1 MTPNGY
7 PRPQRRLG
15 QHFLADRAVVR
26 KMIDLM
32 ALDGAEVVLEIGP
45 GLGALT
51 LPLAEHVGRVVA
63 VEKDERLFRLL
74 GEKLKTEGIQNVTL
88 LHHDILK
95 VDLLA
100 LTGGGK
106 EKIRVVGN
114 LPYNISSPMLEKVIL
129 EREGVARAVFMLQ
142 LEVAQR
148 LVAKPGNKAYGA
160 LTVWV
165 QYHAMARF
173 LFPVSRKAFYP
184 VPKVDSM
191 VVELDFRSP
200 HPKRSPDVTHF
211 RKVVKAAFAHRRKTI
226 LNSMAGGGMWDKAVL
241 GRAMDQCAVDP
252 GRRAETLGLDEFL
265 CIERALSLTN
275 RVPNGIR
282 FIFLSKIATRFAQG
296 QGAPGHRHPLNSG
309 IQVEAMV
316 RCGDRNQVHGAALH
330 RR

>member
-1 MTPNGY
+1 MAGNQKKRPAGKTSRSLTANSS
-7 PRPQRRLG
+7 PRPQKRLG

-32 ALDGAEVVLEIGP
+32 ALDGSEVVLEIGA

-51 LPLAEHVGRVVA
+51 LPLAARVGRVVA
-63 VEKDERLFRLL
+63 VEKDQRLCRLL

-88 LHHDILK
+88 LHQDILK

-100 LTGGGK
+100 LTGGGR

-129 EREGVARAVFMLQ
+129 ERERVERAFFMLQ

-165 QYHAMARF
+165 QYHALVRL

-191 VVELDFRSP
+191 VVELDFQRP
-200 HPKRSPDVTHF
+200 HLKRTPDVTHF

-226 LNSMAGGGMWDKAVL
+226 LNSMAGTGGMWDKEVL
-241 GRAMDQCAVDP
+241 GGAMDQCAVDP
-252 GRRAETLGLDEFL
+252 GRRAETLNLDEFL
-265 CIERALSLTN
+265 CLAGALSLTN
-275 RVPNGIR
+275 R
-282 FIFLSKIATRFAQG
+282 
-296 QGAPGHRHPLNSG
+296 
-309 IQVEAMV
+309 
-316 RCGDRNQVHGAALH
+316 AADVI
-330 RR
+330 

>member
-1 MTPNGY
+1 LTPNGA

-32 ALDGAEVVLEIGP
+32 ALDGAEMVLEIGP

-51 LPLAEHVGRVVA
+51 LPLAERVGRVVA
-63 VEKDERLFRLL
+63 VEKDQRLFRLL

-95 VDLLA
+95 VDLSA

-129 EREGVARAVFMLQ
+129 EREGVERAVFMLQ

-148 LVAKPGNKAYGA
+148 LMAKPGNRTYGA

-165 QYHAMARF
+165 QYHATARL

-200 HPKRSPDVTHF
+200 YPKRTPDVAHF

-226 LNSMAGGGMWDKAVL
+226 LNSMAGSGGGWDKAVL

-252 GRRAETLGLDEFL
+252 GRRAETLDLDEFL
-265 CIERALSLTN
+265 CIERILSLTN
-275 RVPNGIR
+275 RAPND
-282 FIFLSKIATRFAQG
+282 S
-296 QGAPGHRHPLNSG
+296 
-309 IQVEAMV
+309 
-316 RCGDRNQVHGAALH
+316 
-330 RR
+330 